1 MKRGLCAESAFHV
14 TSSGF
19 EFRGFVFVCCQE
31 WLDWMSVDDE
41 DLHIKATSFPEHP
54 DLLCDDLRNESDK
67 LYSFIPVFRKKTPVK
82 RSQFR
87 NSTRKI
93 AKRRNRL
100 ETPTQIFHL
109 NHSIKD

>member
-54 DLLCDDLRNESDK
+54 DLLCDDLRDERDK
-67 LYSFIPVFRKKTPVK
+67 LYSFILVFRKKL
-82 RSQFR
+82 Q
-87 NSTRKI
+87 
-93 AKRRNRL
+93 
-100 ETPTQIFHL
+100 
-109 NHSIKD
+109 